1 MENKEIIDILP
12 DRKVDTIKEYL
23 QSRDTSKVQIV
34 VMDLSK
40 SFKQA
45 VQKALGNPLIIAD
58 RFHYMRQVY
67 WALDE
72 VRREVQRDLDKK
84 PRIQM
89 KRSKKL
95 LWKSVY
101 KLDEEESEKVQKL
114 LDIDPRLQKAYALK
128 NKLDQWFKES
138 DKDTAKA
145 GLEAATVSV
154 TGGITFIGLMA
165 PHIAKRLVGPRH
177 QLFLPITILIGA
189 WLLLIAD
196 TIGRNALQPESIP
209 TGIVVAIIG
218 APYFIYLLLRSK

>member
-23 QSRDTSKVQIV
+23 QSRDTCKVQIV

-67 WALDE
+67 WAFDE

-84 PRIQM
+84 PRILM

-101 KLDEEESEKVQKL
+101 KQ
-114 LDIDPRLQKAYALK
+114 IDPRLQKAYALK

-138 DKDTAKA
+138 DKNTAKA
-145 GLEAATVSV
+145 GLEACMQVLKESGMDSFQRVCHTFQRWKTEILPSFMYPFNN
-154 TGGITFIGLMA
+154 GYIEGINNKIKVL
-165 PHIAKRLVGPRH
+165 KRKSYGIKNFSRLKNK
-177 QLFLPITILIGA
+177 IL
-189 WLLLIAD
+189 WQQEVNELI
-196 TIGRNALQPESIP
+196 
-209 TGIVVAIIG
+209 
-218 APYFIYLLLRSK
+218 